1 MVTVQFTGRGTQGR
15 RQLRAFLPPR
25 GLCPKPCLNHPK
37 RRLSFCGQPES
48 TNPRAIRVVLR
59 APSGVHRPWS
69 QLPFLADGAYR
80 GRPSIIKSWPENSS
94 GARGSAQA
102 GKPPPHLSLP
112 QRYWRAGAPDL
123 LILWFIPPLAYLLC
137 SQHHARHLAYVTSS
151 PLHPTSS
158 RYYPHFTGEETKV

>member
-1 MVTVQFTGRGTQGR
+1 MASLKAPTPG
-15 RQLRAFLPPR
+15 
-25 GLCPKPCLNHPK
+25 
-37 RRLSFCGQPES
+37 
-48 TNPRAIRVVLR
+48 
-59 APSGVHRPWS
+59 PSGWS
-69 QLPFLADGAYR
+69 SELLLKCTDLGVSYPFLQMGPTEDA
-80 GRPSIIKSWPENSS
+80 PSIIKSWPENSS

-102 GKPPPHLSLP
+102 GKPPPPLSLP
-112 QRYWRAGAPDL
+112 QHYWRAGVPDL